1 MDNNYRHITL
11 QFDTAERPVFRENKG
26 RGFVE
31 FGADNQYPKYLLD
44 LYNESPKHGAI
55 IKSKCGYIYGKG
67 FEVAGVANS
76 KGESWNNIL
85 KRIVK
90 DDELYRGF
98 YLQIIWNRAKKVAE
112 VYHIEFHK
120 VRTNKELNCF
130 YVKNDWKDPKEK
142 AREYPAYDPNNPVGS
157 QIYYYKEYNPYSEVY
172 PVPGYFQ
179 ALAYIESDIL
189 VSRHI
194 LGNAKQGFV
203 GSKLINLNNGLP
215 PAEEQ
220 KGEIERQLLKKFTGS
235 EGKRMVI
242 MFNPSKDNA
251 AEIIDLGNT
260 MLTKEDFTN
269 INNLIQQEIFAGHQ
283 VVSPALMGI
292 KTEGQLGGRTE
303 IRDAY
308 EIFNNTYVSERQQNM
323 EEVLNKFRNMKG
335 EAGVYKIVPV
345 EPLKFE
351 FSESIMAANLTQ
363 DEIRSLMGKEPLQAG
378 QVTSDGKTAQSGQ
391 ISPTIAPNEPTA
403 VQNEA
408 IKNLTGRQYQNVMRI
423 VRHFSNGK
431 ISKEQASLML
441 KSGYGL
447 SDADVNVFLGV
458 DDDPNTDEEIQK
470 FFDQDR
476 LYNEL
481 SACGE
486 KFSDYE
492 VVRSYKV
499 GSVPNAFADQP
510 ILNQLQANVLD
521 MITKDKRVNAEGI
534 AKAVD
539 ASVKEVQD
547 VLDFFVKNDIVA
559 VNTIKVGMDTVQ
571 EWDVKMTNS
580 ELEGKNPKTQS
591 FYIRYTYE
599 GPIDNRNRPFCARLV
614 RMSGNKNN
622 PDGKTWSMTDI
633 QNMSF
638 RLGYSVLDRRGGF
651 WNDGGVI
658 KDHCRHDWIANVVTK
673 KK

>member
-1 MDNNYRHITL
+1 ML

-26 RGFVE
+26 KGFVE

-67 FEVAGVANS
+67 FEIPGAANS

-85 KRIVK
+85 KRCIK

-98 YLQIIWNRAKKVAE
+98 YLQVIWNRAKQVSE

-120 VRTNKELNCF
+120 VRVNKELGCF

-142 AREYPAYDPNNPVGS
+142 AREYPAFDVNNPIGS
-157 QIYYYKEYNPYSEVY
+157 QIFYYKEYNPYSEIY

-203 GSKLINLNNGLP
+203 GSKLINLNNGTP

-251 AEIIDLGNT
+251 AEIVDLGNT

-308 EIFNNTYVSERQQNM
+308 EIFFNTYVSERQQNL
-323 EEVLNKFRNMKG
+323 EEIINKFRNLKG
-335 EAGVYKIVPV
+335 EAGVFKIIPV

-351 FSESIMAANLTQ
+351 FSEGIMAQNLTQ
-363 DEIRSLMGKEPLQAG
+363 DEIRGLMGKEPLQAG
-378 QVTSDGKTAQSGQ
+378 QITSDGKTAQAPATGPQ
-391 ISPTIAPNEPTA
+391 IASNEPTM

-408 IKNLTGRQYQNVMRI
+408 LKNLTGRQYQNVMRI

-431 ISKEQASLML
+431 ISKEQASIML
-441 KSGYGL
+441 KSGYGFT
-447 SDADVNVFLGV
+447 DADVNIFLGV
-458 DDDPNTDEEIQK
+458 DEDPATDDAIEKFAAHEE
-470 FFDQDR
+470 DR

-486 KFSDYE
+486 PMSGYTIL
-492 VVRSYKV
+492 RSYKV
-499 GSVPNAFADQP
+499 SDRVQNEFADQP
-510 ILNQLQANVLD
+510 VLNQLQANILD
-521 MITKDKRVNAEGI
+521 MITKDKRVNVEGI
-534 AKAVD
+534 AKAVK

-547 VLDFFVKNDIVA
+547 VIDFFIKNGII
-559 VNTIKVGMDTVQ
+559 TINIAKVGLDTIQ
-571 EWDVKMTNS
+571 EWDVKVPNS
-580 ELEGKNPKTQS
+580 ELAGKMPTVTEY
-591 FYIRYTYE
+591 YIRYTYE
-599 GPIDNRNRPFCARLV
+599 GPIDNRNRPFCHRLV
-614 RMSGNKNN
+614 RMSANKNN
-622 PDGKTWSMTDI
+622 LDGKTWSMADI
-633 QNMSF
+633 QQMSI
-638 RLGYSVLDRRGGF
+638 RMGYSVLDRRGGF
-651 WNDGGVI
+651 WNDHGTI
-658 KDHCRHDWIANVVTK
+658 HPFCRHDWVANVVTK